1 MKHHIVCLDSWLPLE
16 PLDIDYTVAV
26 SDNTSLETVAHSLQ
40 DATIVV
46 TSATAITRQT
56 IESAPNLQLVSCNG
70 TGTDHVDKAT
80 CRERGIT
87 VCRVPAQNSET
98 VADHVFAL
106 YFAVRKKI
114 VQTWAA
120 EGMQI
125 IKRLGEPP
133 RISSEETLVIIG
145 YGSLGMQSAVTG
157 LSL

>member
-26 SDNTSLETVAHSLQ
+26 SDNPSLETVAHSLQ

-46 TSATAITRQT
+46 TSATAIT
-56 IESAPNLQLVSCNG
+56 QLVSCNG

-114 VQTWAA
+114 VTMHSLTVGGQTWAA